1 MPLKL
6 DVDLLYATT
15 GTTLGGDPFVAR
27 RENSRAY
34 EFHHVEYRDALV
46 DSEYITTASV
56 GGRRITWELDSASAW
71 EYPLEMAG
79 DTLSEGA
86 KPFQWEVTLNTWVP
100 ILKSGYNSA
109 EILNSLMQVLEIIE
123 APTEDIAT
131 SALYRVA
138 KHSPHVLTVDQ
149 FRAITETL
157 KEMRGSHKLPE
168 GTIGLLENVSAW
180 RYTLFGLGDSAGERV
195 VEAREHRAFVKLC
208 NPDNGNLLLGF
219 HEGER
224 VHLTLKNAPVTDVD
238 VTISAA
244 STLPDRIRVC
254 FINGEEGEL
263 AAVNG
268 SLTLKA
274 PSGALGSEGG
284 IFNIT
289 HLTILPKICAAPG
302 TTLGY
307 VVTVNGEPKDDHGG
321 HVYRFDKYPPIDDSG
336 YILCKG
342 AAEMRYHMS
351 EVSIWRC
358 EEYHAY
364 CKVRSG
370 NTWYHQW

>member
-1 MPLKL
+1 MTPKL

-15 GTTLGGDPFVAR
+15 GTTLGGYPFVAR
-27 RENSRAY
+27 RENSRTY
-34 EFHHVEYRDALV
+34 ECYRVEYRDALA
-46 DSEYITTASV
+46 DSEYITTAAV
-56 GGRRITWELDSASAW
+56 DGRRITWELDSASVW
-71 EYPLEMAG
+71 GYPTEIAG
-79 DTLSEGA
+79 DTLIEEA
-86 KPFQWEVTLNTWVP
+86 KPFQWEVVLNTWVP
-100 ILKSGYNSA
+100 LPKSGYSSA
-109 EILNSLMQVLEIIE
+109 EILNNLMQVLEVIE
-123 APTEDIAT
+123 APAEDITT

-157 KEMRGSHKLPE
+157 QEMQGSNTLPE
-168 GTIGLLENVSAW
+168 GTIGLLENISAW
-180 RYTLFGLGDSAGERV
+180 QYTLFGLGDSAGERV
-195 VEAREHRAFVKLC
+195 KETREHRTFIKLC

-274 PSGALGSEGG
+274 SNGALGSEGG
-284 IFNIT
+284 IFNIA

-302 TTLGY
+302 TALGY

-321 HVYRFDKYPPIDDSG
+321 HVYRFDKYPTIDDSG
-336 YILCKG
+336 YLLCKG

-351 EVSIWRC
+351 EVSIWRY

-364 CKVRSG
+364 CKARSG
-370 NTWYHQW
+370 NTWCQQW